1 MPRIRILHWKPEEA
15 GPLVEAVRA
24 AGFEP
29 EYGGE
34 VSGPP
39 ITRAIRANPPAAV
52 LIDLSRLPSHGK
64 EVAVWMRNTKSTRH
78 IPIVFV
84 NGEREKVERIREL
97 LPDAAYTPTE
107 RLAAALKKACKGA
120 PASPVIPPEM
130 MARYKDKP
138 IAQKLGIVPGITAA
152 VINAPRD
159 YVGIIGPLPENAQ
172 IVEEPGSVEPITIW
186 FIHCVEDLL
195 AALPRMRSIASKT
208 KLWVARPKGPNRP
221 PENSIREIAIEGGLV
236 DYKICA
242 LGPNWS
248 GILFARKKS

>member
-1 MPRIRILHWKPEEA
+1 MPRVRILHWKPEEA
-15 GPLVEAVRA
+15 APLVDAVRK

-34 VSGPP
+34 TSGPP
-39 ITRAIRANPPAAV
+39 ISRAIRANPPAAV
-52 LIDLSRLPSHGK
+52 LIDLSRLPSHGR
-64 EVAVWMRNTKSTRH
+64 EMAVWMRNTKSTRH

-84 NGEREKVERIREL
+84 NGEAEKVERVKEL
-97 LPDAAYTPTE
+97 IPDAGFATTNKLGP
-107 RLAAALKKACKGA
+107 ALRKACKGG
-120 PASPVIPPEM
+120 PANPVAPPEM

-138 IAQKLGIVPGITAA
+138 ISLKLGMTPGSVAA

-159 YVGIIGPLPENAQ
+159 YRAIIGELPEGAQ
-172 IVEEPGSVEPITIW
+172 LVEEPEGLEAITVW
-186 FIHCVEDLL
+186 FIYSVEDLL

-208 KLWVARPKGPNRP
+208 KLWVARPKGQNRP
-221 PENSIREIAIEGGLV
+221 PENSIRQIAIDGGLV

-242 LGPNWS
+242 LGPHWS